1 MDKTHIIQ
9 FYTKTDQIRN
19 LEVHYK
25 NKQMTA
31 VSTIKFL
38 GLIIDSTL
46 SWKQHIDSMIPRLN
60 RACFAI
66 RQTKPYMAVEA
77 LKMIYFSYFHSI
89 LTYGI
94 VFWGNLVNSQY
105 IFKIQKRVIR
115 LIANLGVRGSC
126 HCAFKELGIL
136 PLYSQYLYSLLLFV
150 AKNRDLFYANNDVHT
165 FGTRHR
171 NDLHLPSAKM
181 KIFQ

>member
-115 LIANLGVRGSC
+115 LIANLGVRDSC
-126 HCAFKELGIL
+126 HCAFKELGI
-136 PLYSQYLYSLLLFV
+136 
-150 AKNRDLFYANNDVHT
+150 
-165 FGTRHR
+165 
-171 NDLHLPSAKM
+171 
-181 KIFQ
+181 

>member
-1 MDKTHIIQ
+1 VSFCTQSKKNIINVDGWFKSNLLLLNMDKTHIIQ
-9 FYTKTDQIRN
+9 FHSKTDQIRN
-19 LEVHYK
+19 LEVHYE
-25 NKQMTA
+25 NKQLTP
-31 VSTIKFL
+31 VNTIKFL

-66 RQTKPYMAVEA
+66 RQIKPYMAVEA

-94 VFWGNLVNSQY
+94 VFWGNSVNSQY

-115 LIANLGVRGSC
+115 LIANLGVRDSC

-136 PLYSQYLYSLLLFV
+136 PLYSQYLYSLIMFV
-150 AKNRDLFYANNDVHT
+150 AKNRD
-165 FGTRHR
+165 
-171 NDLHLPSAKM
+171 
-181 KIFQ
+181 